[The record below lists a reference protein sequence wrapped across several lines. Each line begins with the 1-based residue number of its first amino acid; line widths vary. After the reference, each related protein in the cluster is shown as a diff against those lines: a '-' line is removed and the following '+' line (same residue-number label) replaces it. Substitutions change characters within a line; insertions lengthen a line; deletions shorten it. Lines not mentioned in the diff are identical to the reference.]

1 MTVTGS
7 GNVTGSG
14 TGGAVVAQNLTGSL
28 SGDLTINTS
37 GNFNNYF
44 VARVLSAA
52 NNANI
57 FVTHTGTLSANADA
71 ITAVTAGGGNV
82 TVTTTKLVQTSGA
95 SESILAGTATGGIT
109 INTAAVTTN
118 SSGIGINADGSGGGT
133 GGISITTKG

>member
-37 GNFNNYF
+37 GNFNNYI

-71 ITAVTAGGGNV
+71 ITAVTAGDFSRNATFAFDGLL
-82 TVTTTKLVQTSGA
+82 TTAFVSANNAYFNSLATGTAGTGTPLTSSNRG
-95 SESILAGTATGGIT
+95 SIVEIESI
-109 INTAAVTTN
+109 
-118 SSGIGINADGSGGGT
+118 SSPQS
-133 GGISITTKG
+133 SMR